1 MCFGSWP
8 TLQQQQQQQQPSAWN
23 IYLNVS
29 ILMAGRDCA
38 GLGEVGAGGGREGG
52 LAEEMNGEILISV
65 TVLIILC
72 GN

>member
-8 TLQQQQQQQQPSAWN
+8 TLQQQQQQQPSAWN

-38 GLGEVGAGGGREGG
+38 GLGEVGVGGGREGG